1 MMSSYVDKILAPGEG
16 VVASGKITNVIWAW
30 PIAVTLASVGILFPI
45 LLVPFMKQKTTDLV
59 VTDRRV
65 IAKWGLF
72 SIRTIEQRIAKIES
86 IRIEQDL
93 MGRLFNYGTIVIH
106 GTGGAS
112 TPIPDVGDPLSFKR
126 AIETQIEAYERR
138 DRDVA

>member
-1 MMSSYVDKILAPGEG
+1 MSSYVEKILAPGEN
-16 VVASGKITNVIWAW
+16 VAASGKITNVIWAW
-30 PIAVTLASVGILFPI
+30 PVVITLASVGILFPI

-72 SIRTIEQRIAKIES
+72 SLRTIEQRIAKIES
-86 IRIEQDL
+86 IRIEQDI
-93 MGRLFNYGTIVIH
+93 MGRLFNFGTIVIH

-112 TPIPDVGDPLSFKR
+112 TPIPDVNDPLSFKK

-138 DRDVA
+138 EREVA